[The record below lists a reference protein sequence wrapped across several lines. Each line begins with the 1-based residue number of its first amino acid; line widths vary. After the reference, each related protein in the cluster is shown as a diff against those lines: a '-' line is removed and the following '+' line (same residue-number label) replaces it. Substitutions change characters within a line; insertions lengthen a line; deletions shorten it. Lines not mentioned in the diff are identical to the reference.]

1 MLAPA
6 DIQDSPDLARM
17 RRDRYARAQA
27 QLAAH
32 DLDGLLL
39 VGESNVEYVTGARVL
54 TADAGRAA
62 MFRTVAYVARDD
74 PFPHVFAAYPDGLP
88 PELPADHIHPAVYP
102 EFGARPVAEIIRGE
116 RAIGL
121 DEYTAAMRR
130 ELHGSGLVDFV
141 DATPIMVAARICK
154 TVDELRCI
162 RMAQHINEQA
172 MLDVQAA
179 LRPGVR
185 QTDLSG
191 LFLRRIFELGATGN
205 AVDPIWQVM
214 PARIADGPWTIHGDV
229 AFPTATTDA
238 ILRDGDVVWVDTGIT
253 FNGYASDFGRTWLV
267 SAPPGPPRP
276 TGVQRDQFA
285 RWRAVV
291 EAVLDTVKPGSTGG
305 DLTRAARS
313 VLPADARTP
322 WLGHFYL
329 VHGVGAD
336 SAEMPLIGTDLGPAF
351 DESIVLAPGM
361 VLVLEPVIWDD
372 GASGYRSEEIV
383 AVTEGGWVPL
393 SDHPY
398 WPFGS

>member
-1 MLAPA
+1 
-6 DIQDSPDLARM
+6 M

-121 DEYTAAMRR
+121 DEYTAAMWR

-291 EAVLDTVKPGSTGG
+291 EAVLDRVKPGSTGG

-313 VLPADARTP
+313 GLPADARTP

>member
-1 MLAPA
+1 MLAAA
-6 DIQDSPDLARM
+6 DVQDGPDLARM
-17 RRDRYARAQA
+17 RRDRYARVQA
-27 QLAAH
+27 QLTTH

-39 VGESNVEYVTGARVL
+39 IGGSNVEYATGARVL

-74 PFPHVFAAYPDGLP
+74 PFPHVFAAYPEGLP
-88 PELPADHIHPAVYP
+88 AELPADHIHPVVYP
-102 EFGARPVAEIIRGE
+102 ELGIRPVGEIIGRE
-116 RAIGL
+116 KSVGL
-121 DEYTAAMRR
+121 DEYTPAMWR
-130 ELHGSGLVDFV
+130 ELVGSRLVDFV
-141 DATPIMVAARICK
+141 DASPVMSAARLCK

-162 RMAQHINEQA
+162 RMAQHVNEQA
-172 MLDVQAA
+172 MPDVEAV

-214 PARIADGPWTIHGDV
+214 PDRISDGPWTVHGDV

-238 ILRDGDVVWVDTGIT
+238 MLRDGDVVWVDTGIT
-253 FNGYASDFGRTWLV
+253 FCGYASDFGRTWLV
-267 SAPPGPPRP
+267 CAPPGPPRP
-276 TGVQRDQFA
+276 TGAQLDQFA

-291 EAVLDTVKPGSTGG
+291 EAVLDTVKPGATGG

-322 WLGHFYL
+322 WLEHFYL
-329 VHGVGAD
+329 VHGVGVD
-336 SAEMPLIGTDLGPAF
+336 SAEMPLIGTDLGSAF

-383 AVTEGGWVPL
+383 AVTDSGWVPL
-393 SDHPY
+393 SNHPY